1 MANDLLVYPDM
12 TMVARRYLLAG
23 LAEQGIV
30 GVTVA
35 SRIPSPL
42 PEWFVRCFALPG
54 SETCKRVQWCQVI
67 VQVYGTSDEFCSQM
81 ARICAAVMRN
91 APEMELDFFDTGEKI
106 SLVSEP
112 CELNG
117 PFPSEDPDLPD
128 WPVYRFAVTWTVQNQ
143 LWMP

>member
-1 MANDLLVYPDM
+1 
-12 TMVARRYLLAG
+12 
-23 LAEQGIV
+23 
-30 GVTVA
+30 
-35 SRIPSPL
+35 
-42 PEWFVRCFALPG
+42 
-54 SETCKRVQWCQVI
+54 
-67 VQVYGTSDEFCSQM
+67 
-81 ARICAAVMRN
+81 
-91 APEMELDFFDTGEKI
+91 MELDFFDTGEKI